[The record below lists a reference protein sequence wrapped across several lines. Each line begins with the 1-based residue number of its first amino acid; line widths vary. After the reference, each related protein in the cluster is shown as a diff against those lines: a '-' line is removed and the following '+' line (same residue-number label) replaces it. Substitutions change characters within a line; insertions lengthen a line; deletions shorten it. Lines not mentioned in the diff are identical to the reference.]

1 MSVWEWLEWERKCLE
16 LNSGGFRFN
25 VSFVD
30 YTSVSINL
38 SLRRFLVSPIYCKL
52 QRLQGFGQIFGR
64 TNFYL
69 GVKRPQEKQCL
80 CKILGWQKK
89 RIMVCHGICDVMSF
103 LKLAPVSSHKT
114 ISWIEGL
121 CRLYA
126 MKQAWWSS
134 PFLVF
139 FKSLKVEEGEKKGVI
154 DV

>member
-30 YTSVSINL
+30 YTFVSITL
-38 SLRRFLVSPIYCKL
+38 SLRGFLVSPIYCKL

-89 RIMVCHGICDVMSF
+89 CIMVSHGIFWSGQWCQVG
-103 LKLAPVSSHKT
+103 LKTRPSLLSLIDHFNRRALSSWCNETSPV
-114 ISWIEGL
+114 IL
-121 CRLYA
+121 
-126 MKQAWWSS
+126 
-134 PFLVF
+134 PFFGVF
-139 FKSLKVEEGEKKGVI
+139 
-154 DV
+154 